1 MAEIEVVGNKDAGYG
16 PNGSISRDDA
26 LKFANNLSAFKN
38 WKAKLANNFGAGA
51 SKITVMD
58 VFTFGPPGHN
68 PADAKAGFVMANAT
82 VQRGETKPPGF
93 AFIRGGAVAVLPILH
108 DESGKKFVLTTI
120 QSRVPGAEKEYE
132 EIPAG
137 MLDASSSFGG
147 VAAKEMYEETTLKV
161 KQEDLVPLSLM
172 YPSIG
177 GSDENIKIFLY
188 QAKMRND
195 EITKLEGIATGNPDE
210 NESIKLKIRPYEEF
224 KAECLKSK
232 DSNLNEPL
240 GISDAKAQVALGMY
254 ELMLQAGGLPEPK
267 NVSGK
272 VLAAFIARNAA
283 AAAKKMGLPGTT
295 MGGKRRTKKRS
306 HNKKRKTHH
315 RRR

>member
-1 MAEIEVVGNKDAGYG
+1 MAAVTGNKETGYG
-16 PNGSISRDDA
+16 PGGNITKDVA
-26 LKFANNLSAFKN
+26 VAFAERLPAFVN
-38 WKAKLANNFGAGA
+38 WKNKLSSQFGEGF
-51 SKITVMD
+51 KGITVMD
-58 VFTFGPPGHN
+58 VFPFGK
-68 PADAKAGFVMANAT
+68 PAEARAGFVMGVAD
-82 VQRGETKPPGF
+82 VKRGTTNPPGF

-120 QSRVPGAEKEYE
+120 QSRVPGGEAAYE

-137 MLDASSSFGG
+137 MLDASSSFAG
-147 VAAKEMYEETTLKV
+147 VAAKEMNEETTLKV
-161 KQEDLVPLSLM
+161 KQEDLIPLSLM

-232 DSNLNEPL
+232 DSKLNEPV

-267 NVSGK
+267 NVSGR
-272 VLAAFIARNAA
+272 VLTAFIARNAA

-295 MGGKRRTKKRS
+295 MGGRRHTKKHS